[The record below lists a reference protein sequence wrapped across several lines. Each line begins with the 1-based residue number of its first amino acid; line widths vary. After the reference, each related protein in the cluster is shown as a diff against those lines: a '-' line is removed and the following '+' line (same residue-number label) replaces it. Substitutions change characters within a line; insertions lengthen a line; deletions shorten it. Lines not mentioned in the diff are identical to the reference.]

1 MKTFFLIVIVL
12 ISLWIHAGIKRSAP
26 AKMQELIEKPITA
39 DFLSE
44 FNLRYPP
51 LRSNRILPKA
61 IAHAFG
67 GIDGEVYTNSKEA
80 FDFNYAKGC
89 RFFEA
94 DMWVTPDA
102 KVVFFHDGQEPNFGL
117 KPGFTGP
124 EFAASKF
131 KGKYT
136 PVTSELF
143 VRMMTEN
150 PDWYLISDVKS
161 FPNERA
167 LSLLCE
173 ELQKKGI
180 DCRNRFFPQVYGVG
194 SDYEEVSKL
203 GFPSII
209 LTLYRTSITEQDL
222 FRFVHDHQNIAA
234 ITIPAGKWT
243 KTLTDALRTLGVRTY
258 VHTINGKKESDRF
271 LNQGVHG
278 VYTDYDCH
286 SQEMSRI

>member
-1 MKTFFLIVIVL
+1 
-12 ISLWIHAGIKRSAP
+12 
-26 AKMQELIEKPITA
+26 
-39 DFLSE
+39 
-44 FNLRYPP
+44 
-51 LRSNRILPKA
+51 
-61 IAHAFG
+61 
-67 GIDGEVYTNSKEA
+67 
-80 FDFNYAKGC
+80 
-89 RFFEA
+89 
-94 DMWVTPDA
+94 
-102 KVVFFHDGQEPNFGL
+102 
-117 KPGFTGP
+117 
-124 EFAASKF
+124 
-131 KGKYT
+131 
-136 PVTSELF
+136 
-143 VRMMTEN
+143 
-150 PDWYLISDVKS
+150 VKS